1 MDEHKVLRPEYDT
14 TDFEIMEDSDN
25 EIEDS
30 RPSTPI
36 LKPKK
41 IETRP
46 NIDALENKY
55 KRELQEKTI
64 KRKPRKTVSKE
75 TIPDYDKMSNEDQ
88 DEWRAIFKGHF
99 LSLSSDHPKYDISY
113 PGDHESLTRI
123 HLVYLEYIKQI
134 YAHMNAE
141 DYRVGLI
148 VILAAIELFG
158 TKYLKMPFSGF
169 TQHQIQNFDRYR
181 SLLVKMGEEN
191 WSSGS
196 SSQPAFVQIMMFG
209 VMQLVLFGAVKFLSQ
224 YIGGGDIMS
233 SLGNSAINM
242 VVDSTNATKLDEDG
256 HPVRN
261 ESKNNSTSEGLI
273 NTVTNLISN
282 QNIMDGLGN
291 ILNQVGLGSGNN
303 SSTPVTKKPKLV

>member
-1 MDEHKVLRPEYDT
+1 MDSSRVLRPEYDT
-14 TDFEIMEDSDN
+14 TDFEMN
-25 EIEDS
+25 EISDDEIEEDS
-30 RPSTPI
+30 RPPTPI

-41 IETRP
+41 IDSKP
-46 NIDALENKY
+46 NIDALESRY
-55 KRELQEKTI
+55 KRELQEKNI
-64 KRKPRKTVSKE
+64 KRKVRKTVSKE
-75 TIPDYDKMSNEDQ
+75 NIPEYDKMTQEDQ

-99 LSLSSDHPKYDISY
+99 MSLSSDHPKYDISY

-134 YAHMNAE
+134 YSHMNAE

-148 VILAAIELFG
+148 VVLAAIELFG
-158 TKYLKMPFSGF
+158 TKYLKMPFAGF

-196 SSQPAFVQIMMFG
+196 SNQPAFVQIMMFG

-224 YIGGGDIMS
+224 YIGGESIMS

-242 VVDSTNATKLDEDG
+242 VVDSTNATTFDENG
-256 HPVRN
+256 HPTRPDN
-261 ESKNNSTSEGLI
+261 KSTSSSEGLI

-282 QNIMDGLGN
+282 PNIMDGLGN
-291 ILNQVGLGSGNN
+291 ILNQVGLGGNQ
-303 SSTPVTKKPKLV
+303 SSNTQKKPKLV